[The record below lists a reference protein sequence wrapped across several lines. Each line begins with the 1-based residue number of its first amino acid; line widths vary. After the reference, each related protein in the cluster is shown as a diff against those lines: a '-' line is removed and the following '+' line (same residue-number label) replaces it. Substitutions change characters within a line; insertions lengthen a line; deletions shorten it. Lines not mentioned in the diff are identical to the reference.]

1 MQKIFSSQRVLF
13 VLIIVAILLL
23 RSVAIDWYRVP
34 TGSMKP
40 TIFEGDFI
48 VVNKLAWDLKVPFRT
63 EHISEWGDPQRG
75 DIVVFKNP
83 EGNDRMVKRVIGMP
97 GDELRI
103 IGEQIWINEQLISY
117 YPLPKSRFPALNEQ
131 DRASHTVAAEQLP
144 ADLADNSASDNE
156 QSQPEQAA
164 IVHPVMFGPEKR
176 LPPIQGDYTV
186 PQDHYFMLGDH
197 RNDSRDSRYFG
208 AVDRSAMLG
217 RVVRVAISLN
227 PEQSWKPRWRRFFMS
242 LK

>member
-23 RSVAIDWYRVP
+23 RSIVIDWYHVP

-63 EHISEWGDPQRG
+63 EHISQWGDPKRG

-83 EGNDRMVKRVIGMP
+83 EGGDRLVKRVIGMP
-97 GDELRI
+97 GDVLRI

-131 DRASHTVAAEQLP
+131 DRATHTVAAEQLSAATAGDGNNKPQQP
-144 ADLADNSASDNE
+144 ATAV
-156 QSQPEQAA
+156 

-176 LPPIQGDYTV
+176 LPPIQGDYSV
-186 PQDHYFMLGDH
+186 AKDHYFMLGDH

-208 AVDRSAMLG
+208 AVERSAMLG

-227 PEQSWKPRWRRFFMS
+227 SEQSWKPRWGRFFMR
-242 LK
+242 LE